1 MRVVL
6 QRVAEASVTV
16 TGEIVGRIDHGLLLL
31 AAIGRDDDEAAVRKM
46 ARKCID
52 LRVFAGEAGHFEHS
66 VRETGGSV
74 LAVSQFTLYGDCAK
88 GRRPS
93 LSKAARPEEAER
105 LFSCFVE
112 TVREE
117 GVPVETGSFGADM
130 KVRLLNDGPVTFQ
143 LET

>member
-16 TGEIVGRIDHGLLLL
+16 DGEVVGSINRGILLL
-31 AAIGRDDDEAAVRKM
+31 AAIGRDDDEAAIRKM

-52 LRVFAGEAGHFEHS
+52 LRVFAGGSGHFEHS
-66 VRETGGSV
+66 VRETEGAV
-74 LAVSQFTLYGDCAK
+74 LAVSQFTLYGDCTK

-93 LSKAARPEEAER
+93 LVKAARPEEAER
-105 LFSCFVE
+105 LFSTFVDAI
-112 TVREE
+112 REE
-117 GVPVETGSFGADM
+117 GVPVQTGSFGADM